1 MIADEETSMNPFLN
15 TSCRN
20 KIIGRNKVF
29 VFGISLLLTLVLSG
43 LFALSVYAV
52 ELRTS
57 LLPEGDEVVFEE
69 NIDLIV
75 DQDITL
81 TRLEAYHYDDTSSLH
96 YYRTITITGTKT
108 LTINPSVQP
117 AILCGDLTI
126 GDGVKLV
133 VNGEIA
139 CKKYLTV
146 NKAFVTV
153 NDMFRVNGSIDLN
166 GSQIVQPMNHGRYN
180 GYVTDLDIEGS
191 DNRAKIVR
199 IVPDNSIFSYV
210 FVNIT
215 EPKVGQKAELAGSV
229 TNDNIAL
236 SRLLYNDHGITWK
249 EGGKTYGVN
258 EELIFQAGHTYTCVV
273 ALSNKKEVYGAV
285 TKDTTVKIN
294 GKNAPF
300 LAPYQGIPSF
310 SCDFYVDPFVE
321 SVQATV
327 TQPKA
332 GDTENRK
339 ASVSDNNILLSRVMY
354 GDMGITWAEGNQVYN
369 GLAESDKLVFQAG
382 HTYTCILNISAKTG
396 DVTSSTKVTVNGKPA
411 SFMKQTGS
419 IATFSCDF
427 EVPAK
432 LDTSSD
438 GGSGTSGS
446 NSQPGSSSSMSG
458 GITPSSTSPLP
469 ALEDAILSW
478 PGDDDV
484 KGSTFSLLQA
494 KGVPTSKTS
503 VKLTWKRIPGATGY
517 IIYGNKCGKKNRY
530 EKIKTVTG
538 KTFTQK
544 KLKKGTYYKYVIV
557 AVKGETAIT
566 ISKTIH
572 VATKGGK
579 VGNHTKVILN
589 QKKLSLKKG
598 KIKTV
603 KATLKAGSL
612 KVKIH
617 RKVAFESS
625 NEAVATVSKNGKIK
639 ARGKGNCY
647 VYAYAQNG
655 LCAKVKVVVK

>member
-1 MIADEETSMNPFLN
+1 MNPFLD
-15 TSCRN
+15 TSCR
-20 KIIGRNKVF
+20 KKRPERDRIF
-29 VFGISLLLTLVLSG
+29 VFGIIFLLTFVLSG
-43 LFALSVYAV
+43 LFTISVYAV

-236 SRLLYNDHGITWK
+236 SRILYNDHGITWK
-249 EGGKTYGVN
+249 EGSKTYGVN

-273 ALSNKKEVYGAV
+273 ALTNKKEVYGAV

-294 GKNAPF
+294 GKNAPY

-396 DVTSSTKVTVNGKPA
+396 DVTSATKVTVNGKPA
-411 SFMKQTGS
+411 SFVEQKGS
-419 IATFSCDF
+419 IATFRCDF
-427 EVPAK
+427 EVPAEVV
-432 LDTSSD
+432 TSSD

-446 NSQPGSSSSMSG
+446 TSSMPG
-458 GITPSSTSPLP
+458 GITPTSPSPLP
-469 ALEDAILSW
+469 SLEDVIISW
-478 PGDDDV
+478 PGEDDI

-494 KGVPTSKTS
+494 KGVPTSNTS
-503 VKLTWKRIPGATGY
+503 VKLTWKRVPGATGY

-530 EKIKTVTG
+530 KKIRTVTG
-538 KTFTQK
+538 RTFTQK
-544 KLKKGTYYKYVIV
+544 KLKKGTYYKYVVV
-557 AVKGETAIT
+557 AVKGETAIAT
-566 ISKTIH
+566 SKTIH

-579 VGNHTKVILN
+579 AGNNTKVTLN
-589 QKKLSLKKG
+589 RKSLNLKKG
-598 KIKTV
+598 KTKKV

-625 NEAVATVSKNGKIK
+625 NAAVATVSKSGKIK
-639 ARGKGNCY
+639 ARSKGTCY